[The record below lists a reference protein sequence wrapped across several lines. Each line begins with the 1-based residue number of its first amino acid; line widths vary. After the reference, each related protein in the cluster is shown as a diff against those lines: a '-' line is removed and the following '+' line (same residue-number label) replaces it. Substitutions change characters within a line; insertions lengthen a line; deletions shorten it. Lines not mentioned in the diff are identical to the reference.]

1 MKNLR
6 RPNAYERAIEKL
18 WKDILTVGG
27 RVKEQLDLA
36 MKALVYQ
43 DEDKAYLVFQ
53 IEDEVDEIDEDIE
66 IRALE
71 LISIQQPLTEQLRTL
86 AGIMKIMSN
95 LERVSD
101 YSVNIAE
108 IAIKLS
114 GMGEYFKPLVDIPKM
129 SDMAREMIDKALT
142 AYSEKNTELA
152 MEVIA
157 SDDKVDDIFSL
168 LYDELIDYM
177 KKDPIYVEQA
187 SHLTFVARYLERI
200 GDHAEN
206 IAETVNFIVS
216 GNKRI

>member
-1 MKNLR
+1 MR

-18 WKDILTVGG
+18 WQDILTVGDK
-27 RVKEQLDLA
+27 VKVQLGLS

-43 DEDKAYLVFQ
+43 DESQAYVVFE

-66 IRALE
+66 MRALE

-86 AGIMKIMSN
+86 AGIMKIMTN

-101 YSVNIAE
+101 YAVNIAE
-108 IAIKLS
+108 TAIKLS
-114 GMGEYFKPLVDIPKM
+114 GLGEYFKPLVDIPKM
-129 SDMAREMIDKALT
+129 SEMVGEMVDKALI
-142 AYSEKNTELA
+142 AYSKKDTKLA

-157 SDDKVDDIFSL
+157 SDEQVDEIFSS
-168 LYDELIDYM
+168 LYDELLEYM
-177 KKDPIYVEQA
+177 KKDSIYVEQA
-187 SHLTFVARYLERI
+187 SHLTFVVRYLERI

-216 GNKRI
+216 GTKRV